1 MNRDA
6 RIMMIKNDETDGLYG
21 FGAAARTG
29 VCAQKR
35 RNTHMLSF
43 FVVALSTAVLAVLAA
58 VLPMGAATA
67 SPLLTQAGNA
77 PHTLGVAAIA
87 AFCLSTIVC
96 AVMLIVPVL
105 ASRRSRRRFRR

>member
-1 MNRDA
+1 ML
-6 RIMMIKNDETDGLYG
+6 IKNDQTDGLYG
-21 FGAAARTG
+21 FGAAARAG
-29 VCAQKR
+29 VGAQKR

-43 FVVALSTAVLAVLAA
+43 FVVALSTAVLAVMVA
-58 VLPMGAATA
+58 VLPIGAATA

-96 AVMLIVPVL
+96 AIMLVVPIL
-105 ASRRSRRRFRR
+105 ASRRSRRRARR